1 MRWTCCAECRS
12 EHVRCATPPYETM
25 KVLSERWKPIAFFFC
40 LALVAL
46 TLITVKT
53 RLVPHISFFESW
65 IVSAVMPLQEAVSG
79 GIHSVQNIWDSYIN
93 LIHVRRENSRLQQQ
107 VEALQGQ
114 LHRYQ
119 EAYLQQQRLQEVLD
133 FRASTFPKALAAEVV
148 GIDPSQWAEAITIN
162 KGQKHGVQKDVAI
175 VTPHG
180 LVGRTIE
187 VAPRYAAVL
196 LITDRRSAVDALVQ
210 RTRARGIVVGKSRRL
225 TELRY
230 VDFHEDIR
238 VGDQIISSGLGDVY
252 PKGLLIGTVSSVR
265 AKPYGLF
272 HEVEVQP
279 AVDLAKLEEVLV
291 LVP

>member
-1 MRWTCCAECRS
+1 
-12 EHVRCATPPYETM
+12 M
-25 KVLSERWKPIAFFFC
+25 KVLSERWKPIALFLC
-40 LALVAL
+40 LALAAL
-46 TLITVKT
+46 VLITVKT
-53 RLVPHISFFESW
+53 RLMPHTSFFESL
-65 IVSAVMPLQEAVSG
+65 IISAVMPLQEAVSG
-79 GIHSVQNIWDSYIN
+79 GVHSVQNIWDSYIN
-93 LIHVRRENSRLQQQ
+93 LIHVRRENIRLRQQ
-107 VEALQGQ
+107 VEELHGQ

-119 EAYLQQQRLQEVLD
+119 EAHLLQQRAQELLD
-133 FRASTFPKALAAEVV
+133 FRSSVFPKAVLAEVV
-148 GIDPSQWAEAITIN
+148 GIDPSQWAEAITID
-162 KGQKHGVQKDVAI
+162 KGRRHDVQKDVAV

-187 VAPRYAAVL
+187 VAPRYAMVL

-225 TELRY
+225 TEMRY
-230 VDFHEDIR
+230 VDVHEDVR
-238 VGDQIISSGLGDVY
+238 VGDRIISSGLGEVY

-272 HEVEVQP
+272 HEVDVQP